1 MFLNSNFY
9 ACMLARRT
17 CTCVFFDFLSHSED
31 PDETGVSIV
40 CLDRN
45 ILRGQKYIYIYKI
58 QTMNPKIQN
67 GRIHANCI
75 NIYGKIHHYC

>member
-9 ACMLARRT
+9 ASMLARRT
-17 CTCVFFDFLSHSED
+17 CTCVFIDFLSHSED

-45 ILRGQKYIYIYKI
+45 ILRGQKYI
-58 QTMNPKIQN
+58 
-67 GRIHANCI
+67 
-75 NIYGKIHHYC
+75 

>member
-1 MFLNSNFY
+1 MFRNSNCY

-17 CTCVFFDFLSHSED
+17 CTCVFIDFLSHSED

-45 ILRGQKYIYIYKI
+45 ILRGQKYI
-58 QTMNPKIQN
+58 
-67 GRIHANCI
+67 
-75 NIYGKIHHYC
+75 